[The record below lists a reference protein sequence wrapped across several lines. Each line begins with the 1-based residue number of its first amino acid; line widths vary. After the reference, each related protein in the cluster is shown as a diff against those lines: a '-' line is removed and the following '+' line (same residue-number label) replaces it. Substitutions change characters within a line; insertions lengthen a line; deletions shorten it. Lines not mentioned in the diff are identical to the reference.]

1 LGNGLELFGTM
12 LAEIRARGEILAEQT
27 VGVFVAAALLRVLRV
42 GEVDRETGVDPKLR
56 VLRHRGPLVRGQ

>member
-1 LGNGLELFGTM
+1 M